1 MTSHVEIVLRS
12 ASEARSGATSRLRIK
27 VAVIHQDHFRGGSM
41 SKFIKALGFIFVG
54 VSASVS
60 ADTVSEIKQVLLDNI
75 QFTNQELKQDP
86 MRISKKGSK
95 EFFSSGGLLN
105 EISRNTT
112 DNTFVSFSGNI
123 KHVDITVIV
132 EGQAAVAHYYQ
143 EAVMQPQGSAKV
155 PDYRTRVTQV
165 FVKEDGEWKIRAA
178 HWSPLV
184 GGAGTSQTVVR

>member
-1 MTSHVEIVLRS
+1 
-12 ASEARSGATSRLRIK
+12 
-27 VAVIHQDHFRGGSM
+27 M
-41 SKFIKALGFIFVG
+41 SKLIKALGFIFVG

-60 ADTVSEIKQVLLDNI
+60 ADTVSEIKQVLLNNI

-105 EISRNTT
+105 EITRNTT

-143 EAVMQPQGSAKV
+143 EAVMQPQGSARV